1 MTIAARV
8 QAAAEQLAAAGLQPE
23 EARRDATLLA
33 RAVLRWDTAA
43 WIAHQTEAASA
54 GFDRALSGLIDR
66 RARHEPVAYIVG
78 EREFYGR
85 PFRVTPAVLIPR
97 PETELLVEETLA
109 TLGERAANEPLVV
122 DVGTG
127 SGCIAIAI
135 ALEQPAVRVV
145 ATDISDAALAVAR
158 DNAARLGASARIEFR
173 LGSLLA
179 GLASSPDLIVSN
191 PPYIGEADRASL
203 PADVRDFEPAVAL
216 FAGLDGLDVIR
227 EVVGAAARVLT
238 PGGKLLLEIGAD
250 QAGAVT
256 RLVAHTPALTLSR
269 VRMDLQGI
277 PRVVVAERR

>member
-8 QAAAEQLAAAGLQPE
+8 EAAAEQLAGAGLQPE

-33 RAVLRWDTAA
+33 RAVLGWDTAA
-43 WIAHQTEAASA
+43 WIVRQTEAASA
-54 GFDRALSGLIDR
+54 RFDRALSGFIDR
-66 RARHEPVAYIVG
+66 RARREPVAYIVG

-109 TLGERAANEPLVV
+109 ALGERAPHAPLVV

-135 ALEQPAVRVV
+135 ALEQAAARVV

-179 GLASSPDLIVSN
+179 GLTSSPDLIVSN
-191 PPYIGEADRASL
+191 PPYVGEPDRASL

-227 EVVGAAARVLT
+227 ELIGAAARVLR

-250 QAGAVT
+250 QARAVT
-256 RLVAHTPALTLSR
+256 RLIAHTPALTLSP
-269 VRMDLQGI
+269 VRRDLQGL